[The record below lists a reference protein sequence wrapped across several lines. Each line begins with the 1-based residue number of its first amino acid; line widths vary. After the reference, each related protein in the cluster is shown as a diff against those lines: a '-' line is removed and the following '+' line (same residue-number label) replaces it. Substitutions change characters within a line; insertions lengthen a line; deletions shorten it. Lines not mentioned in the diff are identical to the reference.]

1 MPDQHA
7 AQNVNVGRD
16 ITDADTGEPIITH
29 EQSQRDRA
37 AWTTQHPPIPGLR
50 WQISYGID
58 GQVRE
63 RRLVVIP
70 GWEDAFAPSVA
81 TKPTSA
87 AQHDVA
93 TNPAEANR
101 LGALAYQGWF
111 AALPESVRKASST
124 TWDDLPEPFRTP
136 LRDAAIL
143 VWQHG
148 ENTGFHQA
156 LLRTL
161 PAAQLGAAGELE
173 NLADYLAGV
182 LRLNQGAYDIPS
194 ALAEI
199 RSRVAH
205 LRQKALDG
213 ARRAKEQDTDR

>member
-1 MPDQHA
+1 MPDQHVP
-7 AQNVNVGRD
+7 QNVDVGRD
-16 ITDADTGEPIITH
+16 VTDADTGQPIITR
-29 EQSQRDRA
+29 EQVQRDRA
-37 AWTTQHPPIPGLR
+37 EWTAQHPPIPGLR

-70 GWEDAFAPSVA
+70 GWEDAFAPDVA

-87 AQHDVA
+87 AQHDVR
-93 TNPAEANR
+93 TDPAEANR

-111 AALPESVRKASST
+111 SALPESVRQAGGAA
-124 TWDDLPEPFRTP
+124 WDGLPEPFRAP
-136 LRDAAIL
+136 LRHAAIL

-148 ENTGFHQA
+148 ENAGFHQA

-161 PAAQLGAAGELE
+161 PAAQLGAAGEME
-173 NLADYLAGV
+173 NLADFLAGV
-182 LRLNQGAYDIPS
+182 LRLNQGDYDMPS

-199 RSRVAH
+199 RSRVAQ

-213 ARRAKEQDTDR
+213 ARRAREQSTDR

>member
-7 AQNVNVGRD
+7 AQNVNVGHD
-16 ITDADTGEPIITH
+16 ITDADTGEPILTR

-37 AWTTQHPPIPGLR
+37 EWTAQHPPIPGLR

-58 GQVRE
+58 GQVRD

-70 GWEDAFAPSVA
+70 GWEDAFAPAAV

-87 AQHDVA
+87 AQRDVV
-93 TNPAEANR
+93 TSPAEGNR

-111 AALPESVRKASST
+111 AALPASVREAST
-124 TWDDLPEPFRTP
+124 TTWGDLPEPFRTP

-148 ENTGFHQA
+148 ENAGFHEA

-182 LRLNQGAYDIPS
+182 LRLNQGDYDVPS

-199 RSRVAH
+199 RSRVAQ
-205 LRQKALDG
+205 LRRKALDG
-213 ARRAKEQDTDR
+213 ARRAREQGTDR

>member
-7 AQNVNVGRD
+7 AQNVDVGRD
-16 ITDADTGEPIITH
+16 IIDADTDTPILTR
-29 EQSQRDRA
+29 ERA
-37 AWTTQHPPIPGLR
+37 DLDHAEWTAQHPPIPGLR

-58 GQVRE
+58 GQVCDRALE
-63 RRLVVIP
+63 VIP

-93 TNPAEANR
+93 TSPAEANR

-111 AALPESVRKASST
+111 AALPEQVRQAGDA
-124 TWDDLPEPFRTP
+124 TWADVPEPFREP
-136 LRDAAIL
+136 LRRAAVL

-182 LRLNQGAYDIPS
+182 LRLNQGAYDVPS

-199 RSRVAH
+199 RSRVAQ

-213 ARRAKEQDTDR
+213 ARRAKGQDTDR